1 MSSGL
6 VLAFWGVTVLLI
18 VVPGPDWAFTL
29 ACGLRDRVV
38 YPAVGG
44 LMIGYTILTAVV
56 AAGVGALVAQNPMV
70 LTVLTV
76 VGAGYLIY
84 LGVTLLA
91 RPGTLHRPTTA
102 EDPTASPWQRC
113 VLTGIGVSG
122 LNPKGLLVFLA
133 LLPQFTDQNG
143 TWPVPA
149 QIAVL
154 GLVFVLSC
162 GIFYSALGLSTRAI
176 LRTRPAVSHAVS
188 RLSGTAMIIIGLFLL
203 VERLAPTASTWLES

>member
-1 MSSGL
+1 
-6 VLAFWGVTVLLI
+6 
-18 VVPGPDWAFTL
+18 
-29 ACGLRDRVV
+29 
-38 YPAVGG
+38 
-44 LMIGYTILTAVV
+44 
-56 AAGVGALVAQNPMV
+56 MV

-84 LGVTLLA
+84 LGLTLLA
-91 RPGTLHRPTTA
+91 KPGTLHEPTTA
-102 EDPTASPWQRC
+102 DDPTASPWPRR

-133 LLPQFTDQNG
+133 LLPQFTDQSG

-188 RLSGTAMIIIGLFLL
+188 RASGAAMIIIGLFLL
-203 VERLAPTASTWLES
+203 VERLASTAHT

>member
-1 MSSGL
+1 MRAGL
-6 VLAFWGVTVLLI
+6 VVAFWGVTVLLI

-29 ACGLRDRVV
+29 AAGVRDRVV

-44 LMIGYTILTAVV
+44 LMIGYAVLTAVV
-56 AAGVGALVAQNPMV
+56 AAGVGALVAQHPVV

-84 LGVTLLA
+84 LGATLLA
-91 RPGTLHRPTTA
+91 KPGTLKGPTTDG
-102 EDPTASPWQRC
+102 DPTASPWRRR
-113 VLTGIGVSG
+113 VLAGIGVSG

-133 LLPQFTDQNG
+133 LLPQFTDPHG
-143 TWPVPA
+143 SWPVPT
-149 QIAVL
+149 QLAVL

-162 GIFYSALGLSTRAI
+162 GVFYSALGLSTRAI

-188 RLSGTAMIIIGLFLL
+188 RLSATAMLIIGLFLL
-203 VERLAPTASTWLES
+203 VERLAPTVHT